1 VEVQEEE
8 RRALARELHDRV
20 GQNLAALNLNLNILR
35 GQLSTEALQIIG
47 SRLDDSVSLV
57 NQILTITRNVMSDL
71 RSNVLDDYGLESA
84 LREFAD
90 QFTLRTGIQVVTD
103 KSVNLIPHLD
113 SGIEMTLL
121 RIAQEALTNVAR
133 HAQANQ
139 ATISMSADGEN
150 VYMSIQD
157 DGVGIL
163 SWQRANQPGSHGLRI
178 IRERAEA
185 FGGSLQIHSTYKKG
199 TRLDVKIPLV
209 SENLYKVPR
218 EKRS

>member
-1 VEVQEEE
+1 M
-8 RRALARELHDRV
+8 DW
-20 GQNLAALNLNLNILR
+20 NLPCANL
-35 GQLSTEALQIIG
+35 Q
-47 SRLDDSVSLV
+47 
-57 NQILTITRNVMSDL
+57 
-71 RSNVLDDYGLESA
+71 
-84 LREFAD
+84 
-90 QFTLRTGIQVVTD
+90 
-103 KSVNLIPHLD
+103 PHLD